1 MNSKINSYINSY
13 TNASP
18 LAVFRIGF
26 GLMML
31 YSILRFWNKG
41 WIYTLY
47 IEPKFHFKYYGFEW
61 VRDLGDFTYILFV
74 LCIISSIFI
83 TIGYKY
89 RFSMILFFLSFTYIE
104 LIDKTT
110 YLNHYYF
117 ISILSFLMIFLH
129 CKCWFFRHMKFVH
142 LYDSHI
148 FVASTWTLASNQRL
162 AGHGPES
169 SPLWDLVWVP
179 VLKNVQIIWKSYDT
193 EIMWFGTFTWF
204 PTL

>member
-74 LCIISSIFI
+74 ICIISSIFI

-89 RFSMILFFLSFTYIE
+89 RLSMILFFFI
-104 LIDKTT
+104 I
-110 YLNHYYF
+110 YLHRIN
-117 ISILSFLMIFLH
+117 
-129 CKCWFFRHMKFVH
+129 R
-142 LYDSHI
+142 
-148 FVASTWTLASNQRL
+148 
-162 AGHGPES
+162 
-169 SPLWDLVWVP
+169 
-179 VLKNVQIIWKSYDT
+179 
-193 EIMWFGTFTWF
+193 
-204 PTL
+204 